1 MSETTATAS
10 ADEPGSSL
18 AAEEED
24 WLPETSH
31 IQATRRPDYQVNAQP
46 CEACQ

>member
-1 MSETTATAS
+1 MSEERTAN
-10 ADEPGSSL
+10 ADETGSPL
-18 AAEEED
+18 AVEED

-31 IQATRRPDYQVNAQP
+31 VEAKRRPDYQVNAQP